1 MRLSSQAH
9 FFMLCERIA
18 AVKRVLLQA
27 LVGLVLGGLA
37 FVAQAVPVLVDTA
50 WVAQHATDPDMVLVD
65 MSADQGPFK
74 GKVIPGA
81 VKLPYSALV
90 QKDRS
95 GVTLRVSNERLYE
108 VLGILGIDASKH
120 VVAYDDMGGLHA
132 GRLFWELERI
142 GHPRASILDGGI
154 AEWVRQG
161 LKFERTPEVPLRAVY
176 QPNGQGRDN
185 EADLQTVREALGNGS
200 AVLLDVRSQD
210 EYKGVPG
217 RGRSGH
223 IPGARWWPWEQVLQ
237 MDKGLTEMDVA
248 RVDAS
253 LQQVGASKDKLII
266 AYCRSGHRASR
277 TYATLRR
284 LGFEQVKLYDGS
296 MSEWEKQADAP
307 VKAGM
312 EP

>member
-1 MRLSSQAH
+1 MKNLIS
-9 FFMLCERIA
+9 
-18 AVKRVLLQA
+18 QA
-27 LVGLVLGGLA
+27 LVGLALCGVV
-37 FVAQAVPVLVDTA
+37 FVAKATPVLIDA
-50 WVAQHATDPDMVLVD
+50 SWVAQHASDPEVVLVD
-65 MSADQGPFK
+65 MSEGRGAYR

-90 QKDRS
+90 QKGRS
-95 GVTLRVSNERLYE
+95 GVSLRVSNERLYE
-108 VLGILGIDASKH
+108 VLGILGIDANKH

-142 GHPRASILDGGI
+142 GHAKASVLDGGI
-154 AEWVRQG
+154 AAWVRQG
-161 LKFERTPEVPLRAVY
+161 LKVERRPAAPIKVAYRP
-176 QPNGQGRDN
+176 QGQGRDN
-185 EADLQTVREALGNGS
+185 EADLQTVRDALGNGK

-237 MDKGLTEMDVA
+237 MDKGFTA
-248 RVDAS
+248 RDITTIDAS
-253 LQQVGASKDKLII
+253 LQQVGATKDKLII

-296 MSEWEKQADAP
+296 MSEWTKQADAP
-307 VKAGM
+307 MKAGM